1 MKMCII
7 KKSET
12 NDAIDSGN
20 GHKEFLESGIV
31 ESSFMPVGMNGE
43 NYAGVYDIKRSNGEI
58 GNWRYQCSLSTRTN

>member
-31 ESSFMPVGMNGE
+31 GSSSMPFGMNGE
-43 NYAGVYDIKRSNGEI
+43 NYTGVYDIKRSNGEM
-58 GNWRYQCSLSTRTN
+58 GNWR